1 MNLRIRMSVITL
13 ATCAA
18 LLLLTSGAMAAPS
31 FVNNSF
37 EVDATTGF
45 QSVDPTGWT
54 TFRVGAPPYLINN
67 NTYGNTP
74 YGSQFLALGGI
85 EDNAASWIE
94 QTVSGFNVNQTYTL
108 SWAQSSEYTSSDE
121 LRVSFTAGSN
131 TASQIFTSVPF
142 PGGGQFW
149 FTWQNFSM
157 SFVPSA
163 TSVTF
168 HFQGV
173 PNLTP
178 PSYEVGVDNF
188 QISGGTGTPEPGTL
202 VMLGSGV
209 LGLAGILRRKINV

>member
-1 MNLRIRMSVITL
+1 MKLQTRMSVLTL

-18 LLLLTSGAMAAPS
+18 VLLLVSGAMAAPS

-121 LRVSFTAGSN
+121 LQVSFTAGSN
-131 TASQIFTSVPF
+131 TAGQIFTSVPY

-188 QISGGTGTPEPGTL
+188 QISGGTNTPEPGTL
-202 VMLGSGV
+202 IMMGSGV
-209 LGLAGILRRKINV
+209 LGFAGMLRRKIKV